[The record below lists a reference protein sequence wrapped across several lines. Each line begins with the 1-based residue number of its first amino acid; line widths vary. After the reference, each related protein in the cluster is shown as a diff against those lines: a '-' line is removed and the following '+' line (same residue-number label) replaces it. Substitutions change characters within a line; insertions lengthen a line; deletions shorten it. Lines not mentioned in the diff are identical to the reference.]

1 MVEGEVGGGDAS
13 AQTPPAADEAPA
25 WFREYAA
32 LVDKRFEG
40 LASKLGKAAPPP
52 KTEPAATPA
61 PQQPDVQDV
70 MRSARTYGRLHG
82 QLSEAQQSKLDAL
95 EEQGWSYDQL
105 TAVAE
110 LLRTQRAPAK
120 ESATA
125 GQPAPLGLA
134 ATAAPVGSVAHPAT
148 VGEFLDLKA
157 KNRKRYDALMADPAF
172 DPAKLR
178 RS

>member
-1 MVEGEVGGGDAS
+1 MVEGEVGGGDVP
-13 AQTPPAADEAPA
+13 AQAPPADEAPA
-25 WFREYAA
+25 WFREYVA
-32 LVDKRFEG
+32 LTDKRFEG
-40 LASKLGKAAPPP
+40 LAAKMGKAAPAP

-61 PQQPDVQDV
+61 PQQSDVQDV

-82 QLSEAQQSKLDAL
+82 QLSEAQQAKLDAL
-95 EEQGWSYDQL
+95 EEQGWGYDQL

-110 LLRTQRAPAK
+110 LLRTQRAPAR

-148 VGEFLDLKA
+148 VGEFLELKS

-172 DPAKLR
+172 DPARLR
-178 RS
+178 RA

>member
-1 MVEGEVGGGDAS
+1 MVEGEVGGGDAPGQ
-13 AQTPPAADEAPA
+13 APPADEAPA
-25 WFREYAA
+25 WFREYVA
-32 LVDKRFEG
+32 LTDKRFEG
-40 LASKLGKAAPPP
+40 LAAKMVRSAPAP
-52 KTEPAATPA
+52 KPEPAATPA
-61 PQQPDVQDV
+61 PQQSDVQDV
-70 MRSARTYGRLHG
+70 MRAARTYGRLHG
-82 QLSEAQQSKLDAL
+82 QLSEAQQTKLDAL
-95 EEQGWSYDQL
+95 EEQGWGYDQL

-110 LLRTQRAPAK
+110 LLRTQRAPAR

-178 RS
+178 RA